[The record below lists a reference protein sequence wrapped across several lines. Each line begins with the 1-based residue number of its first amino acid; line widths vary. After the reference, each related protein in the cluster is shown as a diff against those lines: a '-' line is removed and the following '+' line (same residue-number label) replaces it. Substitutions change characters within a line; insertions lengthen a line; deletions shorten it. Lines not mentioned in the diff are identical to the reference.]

1 MGFRKHGQTVSL
13 NYAKCGFDGLAFSVN
28 YCSSNDKIDV
38 RVTSPMAAN
47 VMLSRTWCGV
57 GSSMEEN
64 TTDTNAAEMALAD
77 LTEEETEQL
86 DQMEQ
91 QTEIEQSNG
100 EMER

>member
-64 TTDTNAAEMALAD
+64 ITDADVKSDELALAD
-77 LTEEETEQL
+77 FANEQTDQSFQL
-86 DQMEQ
+86 AAQMEAD
-91 QTEIEQSNG
+91 
-100 EMER
+100 